1 MKGNIALTFGILF
14 CIFAYLY
21 DPKTCRTYVRALL
34 RFVNGG
40 EEHSDDRLK
49 LTVTVFSREE
59 LSKYKGMNGGDVYLA
74 LLGNVYDV
82 TRGRKHYGPG
92 GGYSFFSGIDGSA
105 AFVTGEFNEKGLV
118 DDISKL
124 SNQDIL
130 GLEEWKSF
138 YEKDYKFVGIV
149 EGSFY
154 DKEGNVRDMM
164 RIYKKKL
171 EDALLEK
178 DLLDS
183 DRQLFPSCNS
193 EWAQNKGG
201 RVWCS
206 TKSGG
211 ISRDWVGVPRMY
223 YATGSSK
230 ARCACVRTSGPP
242 SYDPQSTSHKDRGD
256 LDNPNLSLYPNCNAD
271 SISCPLPKK

>member
-1 MKGNIALTFGILF
+1 MKSNIALMFAILI

-21 DPKTCRTYVRALL
+21 DPKTCRSSVRAFI
-34 RFVNGG
+34 RFVNGDS
-40 EEHSDDRLK
+40 END
-49 LTVTVFSREE
+49 TVDNSRVKVFTRNE
-59 LSKYKGMNGGDVYLA
+59 LSTFKGENGGAVYLA
-74 LLGNVYDV
+74 ILGNVYDV
-82 TRGRKHYGPG
+82 TKGKKHYGPG

-105 AFVTGEFNEKGLV
+105 AFVTGKFDEKGLV

-138 YEKDYKFVGIV
+138 YEKDYKFVGLV

-154 DKEGNVRDMM
+154 DEKGNIREMM
-164 RIYKKKL
+164 RTYKKKL
-171 EDALLEK
+171 ELALQEK
-178 DLLDS
+178 HLLDH
-183 DRQLFPSCNS
+183 DRQLFPPCNS
-193 EWAQNKGG
+193 EWSQNKGG

-206 TKSGG
+206 IKSGG
-211 ISRDWVGVPRMY
+211 VSRNWEGLPRMY

-242 SYDPQSTSHKDRGD
+242 SYNLQSISHNDRGD
-256 LDNPNLSLYPNCNAD
+256 LDNPNLSLYPNCEVN
-271 SISCPLPKK
+271 SNSCSLPKP